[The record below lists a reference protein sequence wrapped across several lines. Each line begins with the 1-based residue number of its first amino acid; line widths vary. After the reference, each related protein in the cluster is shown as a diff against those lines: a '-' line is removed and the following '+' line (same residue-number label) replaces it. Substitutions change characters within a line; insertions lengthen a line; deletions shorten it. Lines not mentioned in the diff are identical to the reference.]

1 MQKPSFDP
9 GLTQQVTGALRRA
22 INKDGSFNVERRG
35 TSWRDIH
42 PYLHLINT
50 SWPAFLAIVCA
61 AYLFVNTVFAFIYFN
76 LGPGEVQGTN
86 SPTPFLRFLNDFF
99 FSAHTLTTV
108 GYGNYAP
115 IGVEANSVA
124 AFEAMVGLMGF
135 ALATGL
141 LFGRVSKPSARI
153 GFSERALIAPYQDIS
168 SLQFRIVNLRPN
180 VLIELQ
186 ASILLMTVEGPPG
199 NLQRKYTPLNLER
212 DRVYFFPLTWT
223 IVHPIDENSPLY
235 RTSVQELER
244 LQAEVLI
251 LIKAFDETFSQT
263 VNARYSYRYDEIV
276 WQAKFTPAFL
286 IDDEGKMIL
295 NVDRVGDF
303 ARSGA
308 AAGQ

>member
-135 ALATGL
+135 ALEPGRKRESHQSDHRFKQCCSVRSDGRTDGIRACDRAPFRPCLQTLRSHRIQRTGPHRPL
-141 LFGRVSKPSARI
+141 PGHIESPI
-153 GFSERALIAPYQDIS
+153 PDCES
-168 SLQFRIVNLRPN
+168 SP
-180 VLIELQ
+180 
-186 ASILLMTVEGPPG
+186 
-199 NLQRKYTPLNLER
+199 
-212 DRVYFFPLTWT
+212 
-223 IVHPIDENSPLY
+223 
-235 RTSVQELER
+235 
-244 LQAEVLI
+244 
-251 LIKAFDETFSQT
+251 
-263 VNARYSYRYDEIV
+263 
-276 WQAKFTPAFL
+276 
-286 IDDEGKMIL
+286 
-295 NVDRVGDF
+295 
-303 ARSGA
+303 
-308 AAGQ
+308 